1 MRSARRLLRSVAL
14 VSLYETFL
22 VSAVVSLLV
31 IRAAL
36 ALSGFPQVGGGGL
49 HIAHMLW
56 GGLLMLLSLLLLF
69 GFVGRA
75 VQFTAAA
82 VSGIGFG
89 TFIDEIG
96 KFVTSDNDYFFR
108 PAVALIYAVFVLLS
122 LVARA
127 LEARRPFTDRELLAN
142 AFDVAR
148 EIHLHHRR
156 PAHSGQVLAALSRHQ
171 SGDPLVGALRQ
182 TLKTGVS
189 EPPLLP
195 GPLRRLQRRAARLY
209 LGMVRS
215 RRLHRAVLMLFF
227 VYALFVATSLTLLVT
242 AWWSASPTGPAT
254 VARAGA
260 AAADLLSLVMIA
272 VGAPTLRR
280 SRQGAYRWLERAVM
294 VNLLVSQVF
303 TFYLQQF
310 GAIAGLA
317 IDLILLLVLNG
328 MIRTD
333 RRAADQPVKEQPSAH
348 PAH

>member
-1 MRSARRLLRSVAL
+1 MRPARRLLRSVAL
-14 VSLYETFL
+14 VPLFETFL
-22 VSAVVSLLV
+22 VSAVISVLV

-36 ALSGFPQVGGGGL
+36 ALSGFPQLGGGGL

-75 VQFTAAA
+75 VQFTAAM

-122 LVARA
+122 LLARA

-142 AFDVAR
+142 AFDLAR

-156 PAHSGQVLAALSRHQ
+156 PAHSAQVLASLSRHE

-182 TLKTGVS
+182 TLEIGIS

-195 GPLRRLQRRAARLY
+195 GPFRRLQRRAARFY
-209 LGMVRS
+209 LELVRS
-215 RRLHRAVLMLFF
+215 RRLHQAVLLLFV

-242 AWWSASPTGPAT
+242 AWWSASLTGHAA

-272 VGAPTLRR
+272 IGAARLRR
-280 SRQGAYRWLERAVM
+280 SRSGAYRWLERAVM

-317 IDLILLLVLNG
+317 IDLILLVVLNG
-328 MIRTD
+328 MIRTE
-333 RRAADQPVKEQPSAH
+333 RRAANRQAHEPPSAH